1 MTDPASSPH
10 DGTGPAPA
18 ASRPAAIARAG
29 WRDILLRTRR
39 ELAEDNV
46 SLIAAGVAFYGLL
59 AVFPGIA
66 ALVSLYGLVA
76 DRATASQL
84 FRALP
89 GLPPEARTILAD
101 QAARVAATSSGAL
114 GFGLIGALLLT
125 IYSASRAVSAIIS
138 ALNITYDETE
148 TRGFVRLSLLSFGL
162 TAGMLVFGVLAL
174 GFIVGLPALVD
185 ALALPTWMAVLLH
198 LLPWPVLALGAV
210 AGLALLYRL
219 GPARRPA
226 EWAWLRVGAAAAT
239 LLWLLGS
246 ATFSFY
252 VANFGTY
259 NETYGSVGAI
269 VVLLMWFYV
278 SAYVLILG
286 AELNSEIEH
295 QVKLDGG
302 AAPDAYPLATGRCFP
317 IGARSSRP

>member
-1 MTDPASSPH
+1 MPDPASSLH
-10 DGTGPAPA
+10 DGTARDGVA
-18 ASRPAAIARAG
+18 ALSRGRIPRSG
-29 WRDILLRTRR
+29 WRDILLRTRQ
-39 ELAEDNV
+39 ELADDNV

-66 ALVSLYGLVA
+66 ALVSLYGLIA
-76 DRATASQL
+76 DRATAADL
-84 FRALP
+84 FRVLP
-89 GLPPEARTILAD
+89 GLPPEARTLLED
-101 QAARVAATSSGAL
+101 QAARVAATPSGAL
-114 GFGLIGALLLT
+114 GLGLVGALLLT
-125 IYSASRAVSAIIS
+125 IYSASRAVSAIIT
-138 ALNITYDETE
+138 ALNISYDQTE

-162 TAGMLVFGVLAL
+162 TAGILVFVLLAL

-185 ALALPTWMAVLLH
+185 ALALPAWLSVLLH
-198 LLPWPVLALGAV
+198 LLPWPVLGLGAV
-210 AGLALLYRL
+210 VGLALLYRL

-226 EWAWLRVGAAAAT
+226 RWAWLRVGAATAT

-252 VANFGTY
+252 VANFGSY

-295 QVKLDGG
+295 QTTLD
-302 AAPDAYPLATGRCFP
+302 ADAGR
-317 IGARSSRP
+317 